1 MWILHCVTVWD
12 DIVVPIQFKLSPKS
26 LSSAETLPYHTG
38 FPGDRKDE
46 NYEEVKFDRWKLPI
60 PGVFAVHKIV
70 LTNCEPRFH
79 LHPISF
85 IFGICKTT
93 CRNIPLD
100 ACLQSLIFWSNARFK
115 AGLTSYSGWATGQ
128 RVEVEMDRSELTFD
142 QWSMTLTI
150 AIDHY
155 HRSLIISFK
164 WVREHECP
172 RLTLTVG

>member
-79 LHPISF
+79 HHPISF

-100 ACLQSLIFWSNARFK
+100 ACLQSYWYFEAMLDLKLVS
-115 AGLTSYSGWATGQ
+115 
-128 RVEVEMDRSELTFD
+128 
-142 QWSMTLTI
+142 
-150 AIDHY
+150 
-155 HRSLIISFK
+155 
-164 WVREHECP
+164 
-172 RLTLTVG
+172 RLTLAGPLGKGRRLKWTDQSWYLTNGQWL